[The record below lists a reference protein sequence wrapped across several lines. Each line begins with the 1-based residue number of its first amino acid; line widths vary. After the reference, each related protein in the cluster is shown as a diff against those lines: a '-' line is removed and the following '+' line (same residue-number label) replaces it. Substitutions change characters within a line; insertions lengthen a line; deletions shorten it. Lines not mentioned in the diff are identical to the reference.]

1 MKKTKMSNI
10 DRDRA
15 LAGMRTSTLEDRLR
29 YLRHCLSKSPGLN
42 EIIPIM
48 PPDYKRDEIETSIQD
63 TLDKLRAEYA
73 RLSIPKNKLSD
84 KNRRD
89 WK

>member
-1 MKKTKMSNI
+1 MTNI

-15 LAGMRTSTLEDRLR
+15 LAVMRIATLEDRLR

-42 EIIPIM
+42 EIMPIM

-84 KNRRD
+84 KNKRA

>member
-1 MKKTKMSNI
+1 MSNI

-15 LAGMRTSTLEDRLR
+15 LAVMRIATLEDRLR

-42 EIIPIM
+42 EIMPIM

-84 KNRRD
+84 KNKRA

>member
-15 LAGMRTSTLEDRLR
+15 LAVMRISTLEDRLH
-29 YLRHCLSKSPGLN
+29 YLRHWLSKSPGLN
-42 EIIPIM
+42 EIMPIM
-48 PPDYKRDEIETSIQD
+48 PPDYKRDEIETSIQN
-63 TLDKLRAEYA
+63 TLDELRAEYA
-73 RLSIPKNKLSD
+73 RLSIPKNKLSE
-84 KNRRD
+84 KNRRN

>member
-15 LAGMRTSTLEDRLR
+15 LAGMRIATLEDRLR
-29 YLRHCLSKSPGLN
+29 YLRYCLSKSPGLN
-42 EIIPIM
+42 DMPCFM
-48 PPDYKRDEIETSIQD
+48 PPDYKHKIEASIQE

-73 RLSIPKNKLSD
+73 RLGISKNKLSD
-84 KNRRD
+84 KTKRA

>member
-15 LAGMRTSTLEDRLR
+15 LAGMRIATLEDRLR
-29 YLRHCLSKSPGLN
+29 HLRHCLSKSSGLN
-42 EIIPIM
+42 EIIAIM
-48 PPDYKRDEIETSIQD
+48 PPDYKRDEIEKSIQE
-63 TLDKLRAEYA
+63 TLDELHAEYA
-73 RLSIPKNKLSD
+73 RISIPKNKFSE
-84 KNRRD
+84 KNRRN

>member
-1 MKKTKMSNI
+1 MTNI

-15 LAGMRTSTLEDRLR
+15 LAVMRIATLEDRLR

-42 EIIPIM
+42 EIMPIM
-48 PPDYKRDEIETSIQD
+48 PPDYKRDEIETSIQN
-63 TLDKLRAEYA
+63 TLDELRAEYA

-84 KNRRD
+84 KNKRA

>member
-15 LAGMRTSTLEDRLR
+15 LAVMRIATLEDRLR
-29 YLRHCLSKSPGLN
+29 HLRHCLSKSSGLN
-42 EIIPIM
+42 EIMPIM
-48 PPDYKRDEIETSIQD
+48 PPDYKRDEIETSIQN
-63 TLDKLRAEYA
+63 TLDELRAEYA

>member
-15 LAGMRTSTLEDRLR
+15 LAVMRIATLEDRLCH
-29 YLRHCLSKSPGLN
+29 LRHCLSKSSGLN
-42 EIIPIM
+42 EIMPIM

-73 RLSIPKNKLSD
+73 GLSIPKNKLSD
-84 KNRRD
+84 KNKRA

>member
-15 LAGMRTSTLEDRLR
+15 LAVMRISTLEDRLH
-29 YLRHCLSKSPGLN
+29 YLRHWLSKSPGLN
-42 EIIPIM
+42 EIMPIM

-63 TLDKLRAEYA
+63 TLDKLRTEYA
-73 RLSIPKNKLSD
+73 RLSIPKNKLSE
-84 KNRRD
+84 KNRRN

>member
-15 LAGMRTSTLEDRLR
+15 LAVMRIATLEDRLR

-42 EIIPIM
+42 EIMPIM
-48 PPDYKRDEIETSIQD
+48 PPDYKRDEIETSIQE
-63 TLDKLRAEYA
+63 TLDELRAEYA

-84 KNRRD
+84 KNKRA

>member
-15 LAGMRTSTLEDRLR
+15 LAVMRIATLEDRLR
-29 YLRHCLSKSPGLN
+29 SLRHCLSKSPGLN
-42 EIIPIM
+42 EIMPIM
-48 PPDYKRDEIETSIQD
+48 PPDYKRDEIEKSIQE
-63 TLDKLRAEYA
+63 TLDELRAEYA
-73 RLSIPKNKLSD
+73 RLGTPKNKLSE
-84 KNRRD
+84 KNRRA

>member
-15 LAGMRTSTLEDRLR
+15 LAGMRIATLEDRLR
-29 YLRHCLSKSPGLN
+29 HLRNCLSKSSGLN

-48 PPDYKRDEIETSIQD
+48 PPDYKRDEIETSIQE
-63 TLDKLRAEYA
+63 TLDELRAEYA

-84 KNRRD
+84 KNKRA

>member
-15 LAGMRTSTLEDRLR
+15 LAGMRISTLEDRLR

-42 EIIPIM
+42 DMPCFM
-48 PPDYKRDEIETSIQD
+48 PPDYKLKIEWSIQE
-63 TLDKLRAEYA
+63 TLDELRAEYA

-84 KNRRD
+84 KNKRA

>member
-1 MKKTKMSNI
+1 M
-10 DRDRA
+10 
-15 LAGMRTSTLEDRLR
+15 
-29 YLRHCLSKSPGLN
+29 
-42 EIIPIM
+42 PIM

-63 TLDKLRAEYA
+63 TLDKLRTEYA

-84 KNRRD
+84 QNKRA

>member
-15 LAGMRTSTLEDRLR
+15 LAGMRIATLEDRLR
-29 YLRHCLSKSPGLN
+29 HLRNCLSKSSGLN

-73 RLSIPKNKLSD
+73 RLSIPKNKLSE
-84 KNRRD
+84 KNRRN

>member
-15 LAGMRTSTLEDRLR
+15 LAVMRIATLEDRLR

-42 EIIPIM
+42 DIPCFM
-48 PPDYKRDEIETSIQD
+48 PPDYKRKIELDIQQ
-63 TLDKLRAEYA
+63 TLDGLRAEYA
-73 RLSIPKNKLSD
+73 RLGISKNKLSD
-84 KNRRD
+84 QSKRA

>member
-15 LAGMRTSTLEDRLR
+15 LAVMRIATLEDRLR

-42 EIIPIM
+42 EIMPIM

-84 KNRRD
+84 KNKNA

>member
-1 MKKTKMSNI
+1 MSNI

-15 LAGMRTSTLEDRLR
+15 LAGMRIATLEDRLR

-42 EIIPIM
+42 EIMPIM
-48 PPDYKRDEIETSIQD
+48 PPDYKRDEIETSIQN
-63 TLDKLRAEYA
+63 TLDELRAEYA

-84 KNRRD
+84 KNKRA

>member
-1 MKKTKMSNI
+1 MSNI

-15 LAGMRTSTLEDRLR
+15 LAVMRIATLEDRLR

-42 EIIPIM
+42 EIMPIM

-63 TLDKLRAEYA
+63 TLDKLRTEYA

-84 KNRRD
+84 KNKRA

>member
-15 LAGMRTSTLEDRLR
+15 LAVMRIATLEDRLR

-42 EIIPIM
+42 EIMPIM

-84 KNRRD
+84 QNKRT

>member
-1 MKKTKMSNI
+1 MSNI

-15 LAGMRTSTLEDRLR
+15 LAVMRIATLEDRLR

-42 EIIPIM
+42 EIMPIM
-48 PPDYKRDEIETSIQD
+48 PPDYKRDVIETSIQE
-63 TLDKLRAEYA
+63 TLDELRAEYA
-73 RLSIPKNKLSD
+73 GLSIPKNKLSD
-84 KNRRD
+84 KNKRA

>member
-1 MKKTKMSNI
+1 MKITKMSNI

-15 LAGMRTSTLEDRLR
+15 LAGMRIATLEDRLR
-29 YLRHCLSKSPGLN
+29 HLRNCLSKSSGLN

-48 PPDYKRDEIETSIQD
+48 PPDYKRDEIEKSIQE
-63 TLDKLRAEYA
+63 TLDELRAEYA
-73 RLSIPKNKLSD
+73 RLSIPKNKLSE
-84 KNRRD
+84 KNRRN

>member
-15 LAGMRTSTLEDRLR
+15 LTGMRIATLEDRLR
-29 YLRHCLSKSPGLN
+29 YLRHCLSKSPGLT

-48 PPDYKRDEIETSIQD
+48 PPDYTRDEIEKSIQK
-63 TLDKLRAEYA
+63 TLDELRAEYA
-73 RLSIPKNKLSD
+73 RLSIPKNKLSE
-84 KNRRD
+84 KNRRT

>member
-1 MKKTKMSNI
+1 MSNI

-15 LAGMRTSTLEDRLR
+15 LAGMRIATLEDRLR

-42 EIIPIM
+42 EIMPIM
-48 PPDYKRDEIETSIQD
+48 PPDYKRDEIETSIQK
-63 TLDKLRAEYA
+63 TLDELRAEYA
-73 RLSIPKNKLSD
+73 GLSIPKNKLSD
-84 KNRRD
+84 KNKRA

>member
-1 MKKTKMSNI
+1 MSNI

-15 LAGMRTSTLEDRLR
+15 LAVMRIATLEDRLR
-29 YLRHCLSKSPGLN
+29 YLRHCLSKSPDLN
-42 EIIPIM
+42 EIMPIM

-84 KNRRD
+84 QNKRT

>member
-1 MKKTKMSNI
+1 MKKTKMTNI

-15 LAGMRTSTLEDRLR
+15 LAVMRIDTLEDRLR

-42 EIIPIM
+42 EVIAIM
-48 PPDYKRDEIETSIQD
+48 PPDYKRDEIEKSIQE
-63 TLDKLRAEYA
+63 TLDELRAEYA

-84 KNRRD
+84 KNKRA

>member
-15 LAGMRTSTLEDRLR
+15 LAVMRIATLEDRLR
-29 YLRHCLSKSPGLN
+29 SLRHCLSKSPGLN
-42 EIIPIM
+42 EIMPIM
-48 PPDYKRDEIETSIQD
+48 PPDYKRDEIETSIQN

-73 RLSIPKNKLSD
+73 RLSIPKNKLSE
-84 KNRRD
+84 KNRRN

>member
-15 LAGMRTSTLEDRLR
+15 LAGMRIATLEDRLR
-29 YLRHCLSKSPGLN
+29 HLRNCLSKSSGLN

-48 PPDYKRDEIETSIQD
+48 PPDYKRDEIEKSIQE
-63 TLDKLRAEYA
+63 TLDELRAEYA

>member
-15 LAGMRTSTLEDRLR
+15 LAVMRISTLEDRLR

-42 EIIPIM
+42 EVIAIM
-48 PPDYKRDEIETSIQD
+48 PPDYKRDVIETSIQE
-63 TLDKLRAEYA
+63 TLDELRAEYA

-84 KNRRD
+84 KNKRA

>member
-15 LAGMRTSTLEDRLR
+15 LAVMRIATLEDRLR
-29 YLRHCLSKSPGLN
+29 SLRHCLSKSPGLN
-42 EIIPIM
+42 EIMPIM
-48 PPDYKRDEIETSIQD
+48 PPDYKLKIEWSIQE
-63 TLDKLRAEYA
+63 TLDELRAEYA

-84 KNRRD
+84 QNKRA

>member
-1 MKKTKMSNI
+1 MSNI

-15 LAGMRTSTLEDRLR
+15 LAGMRIATLEDRLR

-42 EIIPIM
+42 EIMPIM

-84 KNRRD
+84 KNKRA

>member
-15 LAGMRTSTLEDRLR
+15 LAVMRIATLEDSLR
-29 YLRHCLSKSPGLN
+29 HLRHCLLKSSGLN
-42 EIIPIM
+42 EIMPIM
-48 PPDYKRDEIETSIQD
+48 PPDYKCDEIEKSIQK
-63 TLDKLRAEYA
+63 TLDELRAEYA

-84 KNRRD
+84 KNKRA

>member
-1 MKKTKMSNI
+1 MSNI

-15 LAGMRTSTLEDRLR
+15 LAVMRIATLEDRLR
-29 YLRHCLSKSPGLN
+29 HLRHCLSKSPGLN
-42 EIIPIM
+42 EIMPIM

-73 RLSIPKNKLSD
+73 RLSIPKNKLSE
-84 KNRRD
+84 KNRRN

>member
-15 LAGMRTSTLEDRLR
+15 LAVMRIATLEDRLR

-42 EIIPIM
+42 EIMPIM
-48 PPDYKRDEIETSIQD
+48 PPDYKRDEIETSIRN
-63 TLDKLRAEYA
+63 TLDELRAEYA
-73 RLSIPKNKLSD
+73 GLSIPKNKLSD
-84 KNRRD
+84 QNKRA

>member
-1 MKKTKMSNI
+1 MTNI

-15 LAGMRTSTLEDRLR
+15 LAVMRIATLEDRLR

-42 EIIPIM
+42 EIMPIM

-63 TLDKLRAEYA
+63 TLDTLRAEYA

-84 KNRRD
+84 KNKRA

>member
-15 LAGMRTSTLEDRLR
+15 LAVMRIATLEDRLR

-42 EIIPIM
+42 EIMPIM
-48 PPDYKRDEIETSIQD
+48 PPDYKRDEI
-63 TLDKLRAEYA
+63 
-73 RLSIPKNKLSD
+73 
-84 KNRRD
+84 
-89 WK
+89 

>member
-15 LAGMRTSTLEDRLR
+15 LAGMRIATLDDRLR
-29 YLRHCLSKSPGLN
+29 HLRNCLSKSSGLN

-48 PPDYKRDEIETSIQD
+48 PPDYKRDEIEKSIQE
-63 TLDKLRAEYA
+63 TLDELRAEYA

-84 KNRRD
+84 KNKRA